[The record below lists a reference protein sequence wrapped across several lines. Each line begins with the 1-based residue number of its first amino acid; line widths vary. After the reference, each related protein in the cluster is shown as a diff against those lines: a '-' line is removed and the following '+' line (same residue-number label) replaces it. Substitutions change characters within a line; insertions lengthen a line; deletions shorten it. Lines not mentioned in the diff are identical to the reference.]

1 MEELMKEFEKFM
13 EGKMG
18 KKDDENRKK
27 FDENRDKT
35 KEKVIEMIDEAGDV
49 FIAANERRT
58 ILSGG
63 LDSILSC
70 ICCML
75 EALQSRGIPKDIIKT
90 CLSAAF
96 FDEDTTKS
104 DIIAELE
111 KMIDK
116 M

>member
-27 FDENRDKT
+27 FSENREKT

-75 EALQSRGIPKDIIKT
+75 EALHSKGIPKEIIKA
-90 CLSAAF
+90 CLSVVF
-96 FDEDTTKS
+96 FEGDTTKS

>member
-13 EGKMG
+13 EEKMS
-18 KKDDENRKK
+18 KKGNENREEFSK
-27 FDENRDKT
+27 N
-35 KEKVIEMIDEAGDV
+35 KEKAKKSVIEMIDEAGDV

-75 EALQSRGIPKDIIKT
+75 EALEHRGVPKDIIKT

-96 FDEDTTKS
+96 FEEEETKS
-104 DIIAELE
+104 DIISELE